1 MADTTKTPFAHAP
14 ASRLVGAYLID
25 LLILGVLLGVTW
37 YVHFTAWTIGMVTAE
52 AVVASALMLGA
63 SGRTPGMALMRVCLI
78 RDEDDAQTPSLGA
91 ALATVAV
98 AIRQELVFA
107 LMSGI
112 FVVEALSV
120 MIQVGS
126 YKWRGKRVFRMA
138 PLHHHFEL
146 CGWPESRVTI
156 RFWIITVIL
165 VLIGLSTLKLR

>member
-91 ALATVAV
+91 ALGYTALAV
-98 AIRQELVFA
+98 L
-107 LMSGI
+107 L
-112 FVVEALSV
+112 
-120 MIQVGS
+120 QV
-126 YKWRGKRVFRMA
+126 
-138 PLHHHFEL
+138 
-146 CGWPESRVTI
+146 T
-156 RFWIITVIL
+156 
-165 VLIGLSTLKLR
+165 